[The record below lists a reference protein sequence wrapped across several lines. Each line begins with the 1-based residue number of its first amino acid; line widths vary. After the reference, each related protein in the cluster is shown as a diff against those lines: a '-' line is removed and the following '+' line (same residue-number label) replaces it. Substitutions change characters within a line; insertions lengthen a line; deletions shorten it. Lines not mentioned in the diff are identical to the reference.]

1 MTWQLFDRQV
11 AHPLDGKRGSKSLEN
26 RERQRKSLDV
36 QGFKGIIL
44 ADQIIP

>member
-26 RERQRKSLDV
+26 RERQRELVAS
-36 QGFKGIIL
+36 FRHRRTP
-44 ADQIIP
+44 AH